1 MMSSNA
7 KFWMVL
13 VIMQMFLFVRFACA
27 QSAAS
32 ELFAQG
38 QERMQQGDILKA
50 IDFYEKSIDADPDFA
65 PAYSALGQVYLDQNG
80 NIDDI
85 VWLFQQAADLEPQ
98 NAQHYSDMCRA
109 YFQYQKSDWAQAA
122 CLKALALD
130 PNAGAAKVTLAWV
143 CLFGT
148 GQPAE
153 AIKYFKE
160 VIEKIPNPKMYYGL
174 GLAYA
179 RNNEQANALDV
190 ITTLRGMGEETLAGR
205 LEAIMRS
212 GAGPVGQR
220 PDIPIPNVHAGSSE
234 IVRAQVKKSPEPAI
248 NADSSVGKIR
258 IQLRAR
264 LPSGSETASSSQ
276 ETKVNPMD
284 DGYDLEDYK
293 PLTLKE
299 RQDRV
304 RRMRGNTSKARGQ
317 AVVTTQTQAAP

>member
-1 MMSSNA
+1 MNLIPKIFMVVSIMS
-7 KFWMVL
+7 VL
-13 VIMQMFLFVRFACA
+13 PFARFGWA
-27 QSAAS
+27 QSVAS
-32 ELFAQG
+32 ELFEQG
-38 QERMQQGDILKA
+38 QTVLEKGNVTQA
-50 IDFYEKSIDADPDFA
+50 IDFYEKSIDTDPDFA
-65 PAYSALGQVYLDQNG
+65 AAYSALGQVYLDQNG

-85 VWLFQQAADLEPQ
+85 VWLFQQAADLEPH

-109 YFQYQKSDWAQAA
+109 YFQYQKFDWAQAA
-122 CLKALALD
+122 CLKSLALD
-130 PNAGAAKVTLAWV
+130 PNIGSAKVTLAWV

-179 RNNEQANALDV
+179 RNNEQANTLDV
-190 ITTLRGMGEETLAGR
+190 ITTLRGMGEETLASR
-205 LEAIMRS
+205 LETIMRS
-212 GAGPVGQR
+212 GAGPAGQR
-220 PDIPIPNVHAGSSE
+220 PGIPIPSVYTGSSE
-234 IVRAQVKKSPEPAI
+234 IVRAQPKKPPVPAI
-248 NADSSVGKIR
+248 NTDSSVGKIR

-264 LPSGSETASSSQ
+264 LPSSSETASSSQ
-276 ETKVNPMD
+276 EAKVNPME

-304 RRMRGNTSKARGQ
+304 RRIRGNTGNARGQ
-317 AVVTTQTQAAP
+317 AVVTTQTQAVP